1 MKRKWYN
8 NGRKNEKENDI
19 MDGKVGTYKGI
30 DIYYCDVEEYLRNRK
45 KLDNTDVMYL
55 LTDRSDRIVY
65 QGKVIGVLRDNMLAM
80 TKTRV
85 DIAQY
90 YPKLSKRIENE
101 QKTALA
107 MGNPTDGTKHEVTSR
122 RSVEW
127 YMQHT
132 IDVLNEGV
140 KYGEEALRR
149 VRAK

>member
-1 MKRKWYN
+1 
-8 NGRKNEKENDI
+8 

-30 DIYYCDVEEYLRNRK
+30 DIYYYDVEEYLRNRK

-55 LTDRSDRIVY
+55 LTDKSDRIVY
-65 QGKVIGVLRDNMLAM
+65 QGKVIGVLRNNMLAM

-90 YPKLSKRIENE
+90 YPKLNKRIENE
-101 QKTALA
+101 QKTVLA

-132 IDVLNEGV
+132 IDVLDEGV
-140 KYGEEALRR
+140 RYGEEALH
-149 VRAK
+149 RARAQRAI

>member
-1 MKRKWYN
+1 
-8 NGRKNEKENDI
+8 

-30 DIYYCDVEEYLRNRK
+30 EIYYCDVEEYLRNRK

-55 LTDRSDRIVY
+55 LTDKSDRIVY

-90 YPKLSKRIENE
+90 YPKLTKRIENE
-101 QKTALA
+101 QKTALT
-107 MGNPTDGTKHEVTSR
+107 MGNPTNGTKHEVTNR

-132 IDVLNEGV
+132 IDVLNDGV
-140 KYGEEALRR
+140 KYGEEKLRELA
-149 VRAK
+149 AKRKSMA